1 MDETCPLC
9 TGGRGGERYCER
21 HRETPALLRGAPLPA
36 PQGPAVVAEL
46 VDTVL
51 DAWQMLG
58 CARAAPFLLRLGTR
72 PERLFAFIFFYF
84 FKIFAVYEGVK

>member
-1 MDETCPLC
+1 
-9 TGGRGGERYCER
+9 
-21 HRETPALLRGAPLPA
+21 
-36 PQGPAVVAEL
+36 VAEL